1 MAIILYIDT
10 AGEKA
15 LIGLSKDNQLLALAE
30 NSQSNTHANFVQVAI
45 ANVLAKSGLDM
56 NQIDAVTVTM
66 GPGSYTGLRVGLSSA
81 KGIAYAISKPLIG
94 ISTLAL
100 LAHHASQHP
109 VVIQNKDAIQIFC
122 MIDARRMEVF
132 GAIFKADNTVIVP
145 EKSILLD
152 AEYFNKLLLNGPIL
166 CVGNGAKKSKEI
178 ANHPNLYFMEE
189 SYEIDSF
196 IQLATIK
203 MENLDFEDIAYCKP
217 AYLKDFYQIPST
229 KV

>member
-30 NSQSNTHANFVQVAI
+30 NSQANTHANFVQVAI
-45 ANVLAKSGLDM
+45 AQVLSKSGLTIK
-56 NQIDAVTVTM
+56 QIDAVAVTM

-81 KGIAYAISKPLIG
+81 KGIAYAIRKPLIG

-100 LAHHASQHP
+100 LAKHANRHP
-109 VVIQNKDAIQIFC
+109 SVIEHKDTIQIFC

-132 GAIFKADNTVIVP
+132 GAIYKADNSVMVP
-145 EKSILLD
+145 EQSILLD

-166 CVGNGAKKSKEI
+166 CVGNGAVKSKELVKDSKL
-178 ANHPNLYFMEE
+178 HFMEA

-196 IQLATIK
+196 IELAIVK
-203 MENLDFEDIAYCKP
+203 IENLEFEDVAYSKP

>member
-1 MAIILYIDT
+1 LAIILYIDT

-15 LIGLSKDNQLLALAE
+15 LIGVSKDNQLLALTE

-45 ANVLAKSGLDM
+45 ADVLAKSGLDIK
-56 NQIDAVTVTM
+56 QVDAVAVTM

-81 KGIAYAISKPLIG
+81 KGIAYAIGKPLIG

-109 VVIQNKDAIQIFC
+109 IVIDNKNSIQIFC

-132 GAIFKADNTVIVP
+132 GAIYKADHTIIVP
-145 EKSILLD
+145 EQSIVLD
-152 AEYFNKLLLNGPIL
+152 TTYFDNLLLNGPVL
-166 CVGNGAKKSKEI
+166 CVGNGATKSKEI
-178 ANHPNLYFMEE
+178 ANHPNLHFMES
-189 SYEIDSF
+189 SYTIDAF
-196 IQLATIK
+196 IQLACIK
-203 MENLDFEDIAYCKP
+203 MENLDFEDIAYSKP

-229 KV
+229 KA